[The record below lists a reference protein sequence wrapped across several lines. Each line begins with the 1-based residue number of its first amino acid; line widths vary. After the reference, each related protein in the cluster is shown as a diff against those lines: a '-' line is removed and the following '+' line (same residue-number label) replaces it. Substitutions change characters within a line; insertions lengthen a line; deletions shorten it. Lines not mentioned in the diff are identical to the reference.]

1 MTISHIKA
9 LLDSFYLAKR
19 TRELLPPL
27 PKGITS
33 AHIQYLDVIESLEKA
48 GHCVKISDISDALA
62 LPRPGVTRTVKEM
75 EAKGLL
81 EKTVSEEDGRVT
93 YLTATPAGKALSATF
108 DGQFFHAL
116 APLLEG
122 ISDQDAETTIRT
134 IETMYAVMAER
145 SIHLDWK

>member
-9 LLDSFYLAKR
+9 LLDAFYLAKR

-27 PKGITS
+27 PKGVTS
-33 AHIQYLDVIESLEKA
+33 AHIQYLDTIGSLEQK
-48 GHCVKISDISDALA
+48 GHPVRVSDISDALD

-108 DGQFFHAL
+108 NDQFFHAL

-122 ISDQDAETTIRT
+122 ISDKDAETTVRT
-134 IETMYAVMAER
+134 IEIMYAVMSER
-145 SIHLDWK
+145 RIHLDWK

>member
-1 MTISHIKA
+1 MTITNIKA
-9 LLDSFYLAKR
+9 LLDAFYLAKR

-33 AHIQYLDVIESLEKA
+33 AHIQYLDTIESLEQK
-48 GHCVKISDISDALA
+48 GRSVRVSDISDALA

-75 EAKGLL
+75 ESRGLL
-81 EKTVSEEDGRVT
+81 KKTISQEDGRVT

-108 DGQFFHAL
+108 NSQFFQAL
-116 APLLEG
+116 APLLES
-122 ISDQDAETTIRT
+122 ISDQDAEAAIRT
-134 IETMYAVMAER
+134 IKTMYTVMSER

>member
-1 MTISHIKA
+1 MTITNIKA
-9 LLDSFYLAKR
+9 LLDAFYLAKR

-33 AHIQYLDVIESLEKA
+33 AHIQYLDTIGTLERK
-48 GHCVKISDISDALA
+48 GRPVRVSDISDALA

-75 EAKGLL
+75 EVRGLL
-81 EKTVSEEDGRVT
+81 EKSVSEEDGRVT
-93 YLTATPAGKALSATF
+93 YITVTPAGKALSETF
-108 DGQFFHAL
+108 DGQFFQAL

-122 ISDQDAETTIRT
+122 ISDQDAETTVRT
-134 IETMYAVMAER
+134 IETMYSVMSER